1 VGIFKGKIM
10 SNTKPVGVAY
20 SDPDL
25 SGGTIENTP
34 IGASVPNSVVGTTVY
49 ATTEIGYGTAAE
61 GAVTQLTDKST
72 GVTLNK
78 SAGRITM
85 NNAALAGATAVSF
98 ILTNSLISTNDTIIV
113 CVSSNTTGSAAG
125 AYTTYVSYLAAGSAL
140 ITLRNLTASTS
151 YSEAVII
158 NYAIIHGQ

>member
-1 VGIFKGKIM
+1 M
-10 SNTKPVGVAY
+10 SNSVATGVAY
-20 SDPDL
+20 SDPEF
-25 SGGTIENTP
+25 TTCF
-34 IGASVPNSVVGTTVY
+34 AS
-49 ATTEIGYGTAAE
+49 EQLGYSAAGQ

-85 NNAALAGATAVSF
+85 NNAALAGSTAVSF
-98 ILTNSLISTNDTIIV
+98 ILTNSLISANDTIIV
-113 CVSSNTTGSAAG
+113 CVSSNTTGSTAG

-158 NYAIIHGQ
+158 NFSIIHGAS

>member
-1 VGIFKGKIM
+1 M
-10 SNTKPVGVAY
+10 SNSQSIGVAF
-20 SDPDL
+20 SDPEF
-25 SGGTIENTP
+25 TTCY
-34 IGASVPNSVVGTTVY
+34 ASQ
-49 ATTEIGYGTAAE
+49 EIGYSASAQGT
-61 GAVTQLTDKST
+61 VTQATDKST

-98 ILTNSLISTNDTIIV
+98 ILTNSTISTNDTMIV
-113 CVSSNTTGSAAG
+113 NVSSNTTGSAAG

-158 NYAIIHGQ
+158 NYSIIHGAS

>member
-1 VGIFKGKIM
+1 M
-10 SNTKPVGVAY
+10 PNTQAVGVAY
-20 SDPDL
+20 SDPEF
-25 SGGTIENTP
+25 TTCY
-34 IGASVPNSVVGTTVY
+34 ASQ
-49 ATTEIGYGTAAE
+49 EIGYSAAAQ
-61 GAVTQLTDKST
+61 GAVTQLTSKST

-85 NNAALAGATAVSF
+85 HDAALAGSTAVSF
-98 ILTNSLISTNDTIIV
+98 ILTNSTISINDTIVV

-140 ITLRNLTASTS
+140 ITLRNLTTATS

-158 NYAIIHGQ
+158 NYSIIHGAS

>member
-1 VGIFKGKIM
+1 M
-10 SNTKPVGVAY
+10 ASNTQAVGVAY
-20 SDPDL
+20 SDPEF
-25 SGGTIENTP
+25 TTCY
-34 IGASVPNSVVGTTVY
+34 ASQ
-49 ATTEIGYGTAAE
+49 EIGYSAAAQ
-61 GAVTQLTDKST
+61 GAVTQATDKST

-85 NNAALAGATAVSF
+85 NNAALAGSTAVSF
-98 ILTNSLISTNDTIIV
+98 ILTNSVISANDTIIV
-113 CVSSNTTGSAAG
+113 CVSSNTTGSTAG

-158 NYAIIHGQ
+158 NFSIIHGAA

>member
-1 VGIFKGKIM
+1 M
-10 SNTKPVGVAY
+10 SNSQAIGVAF
-20 SDPDL
+20 SDPEF
-25 SGGTIENTP
+25 TTCY
-34 IGASVPNSVVGTTVY
+34 ASQ
-49 ATTEIGYGTAAE
+49 EIGYSASAQGT
-61 GAVTQLTDKST
+61 VTQATDKST

-98 ILTNSLISTNDTIIV
+98 ILTNNLISANDTIVV
-113 CVSSNTTGSAAG
+113 CISSNTTGSLAG

-158 NYAIIHGQ
+158 NYSIIHGAS

>member
-1 VGIFKGKIM
+1 M
-10 SNTKPVGVAY
+10 PNTQAVGVAY
-20 SDPDL
+20 SDPEF
-25 SGGTIENTP
+25 TTCY
-34 IGASVPNSVVGTTVY
+34 ASQ
-49 ATTEIGYGTAAE
+49 ELGYSAAAQ

-85 NNAALAGATAVSF
+85 NNAALTGGAVASF
-98 ILTNSLISTNDTIIV
+98 VLTNNLISANDTIIV

-158 NYAIIHGQ
+158 NFTVIHGAS